1 MGGSCPCVES
11 ISVCKALV
19 CFTKVYKGE
28 GEVAVFS
35 AK

>member
-1 MGGSCPCVES
+1 MVLERVLLKMPCFPANMFS
-11 ISVCKALV
+11 KI
-19 CFTKVYKGE
+19 GE